1 MADSQSI
8 IGKGAI
14 FKGKISNAST
24 IEINGRVEADI
35 KSEKD
40 IQYGFSSSTFAPPR
54 LNNLSMCYPN
64 LTCISSTTLD
74 SALIALFICTE

>member
-24 IEINGRVEADI
+24 IEINGYASWSD
-35 KSEKD
+35 K
-40 IQYGFSSSTFAPPR
+40 
-54 LNNLSMCYPN
+54 
-64 LTCISSTTLD
+64 
-74 SALIALFICTE
+74 